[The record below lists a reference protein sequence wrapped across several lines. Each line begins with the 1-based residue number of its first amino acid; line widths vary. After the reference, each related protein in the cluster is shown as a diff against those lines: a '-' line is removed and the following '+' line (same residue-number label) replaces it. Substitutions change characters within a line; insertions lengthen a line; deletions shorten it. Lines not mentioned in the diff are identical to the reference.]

1 MPKAKDAQ
9 LILILK
15 ELVRK
20 IAGKTSE
27 TIVDVLF
34 DKTNVNEFKIADKLK
49 ITINQTRNI
58 LYRISSYGILDSTR
72 KKDKR
77 KGWYTYFWTLNIVKA
92 LEAFIKIKAKEIELL
107 EQILKSH
114 QNKQFYICTQDN
126 IEMTEETAMTHG
138 YLCPECGLLLQPI
151 AKDKKIKE
159 ITTKID
165 SAKRELDLVKVEL
178 DLRKPK
184 PIIKLPKVKK
194 VKKAK
199 KVKKKA
205 KKKAKKKTKKSKLKK
220 KVKKKKKAK
229 GKKKGK
235 AKKPKAKKKFKAKKK
250 AKKKAKSK
258 KKKGKKKR

>member
-1 MPKAKDAQ
+1 MPKAKDEQ

-49 ITINQTRNI
+49 ITINQARNI

-114 QNKQFYICTQDN
+114 QNKQFFICAQDN
-126 IEMTEETAMTHG
+126 IEMSEETAMTHG

-178 DLRKPK
+178 DIRKPK

-194 VKKAK
+194 IKKAKK

-205 KKKAKKKTKKSKLKK
+205 KKKSKKTKKSKKSK
-220 KVKKKKKAK
+220 KVKKKAK

-235 AKKPKAKKKFKAKKK
+235 AKKPKSKKKFKAKKK
-250 AKKKAKSK
+250 FKKKAKSK